1 VKRPVAFQNGNEMLA
16 KTVASDPDH
25 LEGAAFVVMKRAAA
39 PRGALTAPPAL

>member
-1 VKRPVAFQNGNEMLA
+1 VKRPVAFHNGMLA